1 MALVKSVHVVDGIY
15 MCVLSV
21 LFTHLCLLQ
30 TCRWEFFTTLWFE
43 WQVVTRRRPWRTSML
58 VRLLFAI
65 KCPCSTSNL
74 DQVYLAS
81 RLFALGGV
89 CAQLVGF
96 NLTSQYNC
104 QAWIGAVLV
113 RSLPFCCQWG
123 GGLQKVL
130 RFCVTQRSFSTHY
143 SSC

>member
-1 MALVKSVHVVDGIY
+1 
-15 MCVLSV
+15 
-21 LFTHLCLLQ
+21 
-30 TCRWEFFTTLWFE
+30 
-43 WQVVTRRRPWRTSML
+43 ML

-65 KCPCSTSNL
+65 KCPCSTSKL

-113 RSLPFCCQWG
+113 RSLPFYCQWG
-123 GGLQKVL
+123 GEAYKKFSDSVL
-130 RFCVTQRSFSTHY
+130 LNVHFQLITHLAENVRDWT
-143 SSC
+143 SQLIISPP